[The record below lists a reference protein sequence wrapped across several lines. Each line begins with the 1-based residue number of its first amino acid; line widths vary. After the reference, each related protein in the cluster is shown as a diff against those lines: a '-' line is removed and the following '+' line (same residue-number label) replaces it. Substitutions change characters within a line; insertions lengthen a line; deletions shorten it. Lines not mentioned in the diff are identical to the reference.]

1 MAMRRWMLLSK
12 KTGQLGNRLT
22 VYAHCLAAARE
33 RGYRFLNP
41 AFCEYA
47 PFFVGPRAHVAAADE
62 LPAAD
67 AREPSARARTLGYL
81 LARAAYKS
89 AKVVKHVS
97 FGAIAVARARNEEHL
112 DLRAVVEAAE
122 LRGCRYLVLQ
132 GYHFR
137 HNPWFA
143 AHDGFIRE
151 FLAAAAP
158 WATEGRDAV
167 AALRRECDTVVGVH
181 IRHGDYR
188 EHLGGRFF
196 WPVPQY
202 AAFMARMVALL
213 APARVGFMVCSNAV
227 HGREDFHGFTWRAG
241 PGHLVSDQ
249 QALAGCDWILGP
261 PSSFSSWAAYVGRS
275 RLLRL
280 EDPLLPFH
288 LEDFQSLATPDP
300 LY

>member
-1 MAMRRWMLLSK
+1 MKRWMLLSK

-33 RGYRFLNP
+33 REYHFLNP

-47 PFFVGPRAHVAAADE
+47 PFFVGPRASIAAADAMPGAQLS
-62 LPAAD
+62 LPTM
-67 AREPSARARTLGYL
+67 RARAAAYIA
-81 LARAAYKS
+81 ARIAYKS
-89 AKVVKHVS
+89 AKVLKYVAC
-97 FGAIAVARARNEEHL
+97 GRIAVSRARNEVHL
-112 DLRAVVEAAE
+112 DLREVIEGAE
-122 LRGCRYLVLQ
+122 SHGCRYLVLQ

-143 AHDGFIRE
+143 RHDAFIRE
-151 FLAAAAP
+151 FLDAAEP
-158 WATEGRDAV
+158 WRSEGRDAV
-167 AALRRECDTVVGVH
+167 ARLRASCDSVVGIH

-188 EHLGGRFF
+188 QHLGGRFF
-196 WPVPQY
+196 WEVPRY
-202 AAFMARMVALL
+202 VALMRRMVDLL
-213 APARVGFMVCSNAV
+213 SPARVGFIVCSNAV
-227 HGREDFHGFTWRAG
+227 HGEQDFAGLTWSPG

-249 QALAGCDWILGP
+249 QALASCDWILGP

-280 EDPLLPFH
+280 EDPEHAFTLQ
-288 LEDFQSLATPDP
+288 EFQSLQTPDP